1 MGKRV
6 KIVLDTSALIYWT
19 LDRGKLTQ
27 AATTAINNAEIIL
40 VSAISIWEIG
50 LKVKQGKLELPL
62 SIHAYIAQLNRLERL
77 EIDSVTVAV
86 LLENLALDWE
96 HRDPADR
103 TIVATAIL
111 TGCPLVSSDRI
122 IRNFYPK
129 TIW

>member
-1 MGKRV
+1 M

-19 LDRGKLTQ
+19 LDPVKLTAP
-27 AATTAINNAEIIL
+27 AAAAIENATQIM

-50 LKVKQGKLELPL
+50 LKAKQGKLELPL
-62 SIHAYIAQLNRLERL
+62 SIHAYVSRLNRLERVEL
-77 EIDSVTVAV
+77 EAVTVEV
-86 LLENLALDWE
+86 WLENLALDWL

-111 TGCPLVSSDRI
+111 AGCALISSDQT
-122 IRNFYPK
+122 IREFYQH